1 MQWTATVVRRHPAV
15 MNTDTHTIVSRHTTS
30 EGVVVWS
37 RCACGRLQ
45 MVLVPYG
52 AGRRGIAAG
61 GHDFQCPRC
70 GR

>member
-1 MQWTATVVRRHPAV
+1 
-15 MNTDTHTIVSRHTTS
+15 MNTNTNTIVSRHTTS

-52 AGRRGIAAG
+52 IDGKGLAAGR
-61 GHDFQCPRC
+61 HDTQCPHG

>member
-1 MQWTATVVRRHPAV
+1 
-15 MNTDTHTIVSRHTTS
+15 MNTNTIVSQHTTS
-30 EGVVVWS
+30 EGIVVWS

-52 AGRRGIAAG
+52 IDGKGLAAG
-61 GHDFQCPRC
+61 GHDIQCPHC